1 MIEDDINKYIFYIC
15 TYVIVGQDDSTFLLF
30 VIFSRLTTSVF
41 SLLAAARF
49 VFLGIVCVDFFWK
62 EYCNEIS
69 QPVAA
74 TYLNSNLRL
83 FDDLN
88 LLVNAFSY
96 SPMERH

>member
-1 MIEDDINKYIFYIC
+1 MIEMINIYY

-62 EYCNEIS
+62 EDCKIS
-69 QPVAA
+69 QIIFPVAA
-74 TYLNSNLRL
+74 TPAYLNSNLRS

>member
-15 TYVIVGQDDSTFLLF
+15 TYVIVGQDDGTFLLF

-62 EYCNEIS
+62 EDCNK
-69 QPVAA
+69 
-74 TYLNSNLRL
+74 YHN
-83 FDDLN
+83 
-88 LLVNAFSY
+88 
-96 SPMERH
+96 